1 MHFASHKKWSAYDLM
16 MSRQV
21 PENLPEAPSLLA
33 ISPDRLGHATLL
45 DDACRK
51 HIYDHKIPIE
61 ICMTSNVLSKTVPT
75 YEEHH
80 LKELLANGQPFCI
93 SVSIIRYRSIFCS
106 TM

>member
-1 MHFASHKKWSAYDLM
+1 MLICQLTLIRTFL
-16 MSRQV
+16 QV

-45 DDACRK
+45 DEACRK
-51 HIYDHKIPIE
+51 HIYEHQIPIE

-80 LKELLANGQPFCI
+80 LKELLLDGQPFVIC
-93 SVSIIRYRSIFCS
+93 VSG
-106 TM
+106 